1 MAVKWDE
8 TRVAV
13 LMEMWMDGNSAYQIA
28 DRLGGVTRS
37 AVLGKLNRL
46 QMLGSRTEESRYK
59 KAKVKKPKIKPS
71 GLRKTPGPV
80 PVLAAPT
87 AAALVTSKPSGLRKT
102 PGPLPVLAAP
112 TAAALVTSLM
122 GLEAG
127 DCRFPIGDTR
137 DTEFSFCRKPSVSG
151 SVYCADCREK
161 AYPHRRAAA

>member
-13 LMEMWMDGNSAYQIA
+13 LKEMWMDGNSAHQIA
-28 DRLGGVTRS
+28 NRLGGVTRS

-46 QMLGSRTEESRYK
+46 HMLGNRTGENRYK
-59 KAKVKKPKIKPS
+59 KATVKKPKIKPS
-71 GLRKTPGPV
+71 FIRKNPE
-80 PVLAAPT
+80 
-87 AAALVTSKPSGLRKT
+87 
-102 PGPLPVLAAP
+102 PLPVLAAP
-112 TAAALVTSLM
+112 TAAALVTRLM
-122 GLEAG
+122 GLEPG

-137 DTEFSFCRKPSVSG
+137 DTEFGFCRKPSVSG